1 MTGTDLPQ
9 KAWVITGPT
18 AGIGRHTAL
27 ELVPHGMIVLVGR
40 NQGRLDEVRNEIA
53 ATGGTAVSVVCD
65 LSDVANARRAA
76 AEILALKLPI
86 AGVLNNAGIF
96 PTRPFT
102 TAQSWDGTF
111 ATDHLGPFAFTEALI
126 PWLADGTNVVFIVSA
141 VEDPE
146 RRPAVAAGFR
156 GARYISAEAS
166 ARGEWLPGGA
176 SNPSFNAYATSKQ
189 GNLATVL
196 AFAREFPRLRFNA
209 VEPGFS
215 PGSDLGRD
223 ANLALRILSRYVLS
237 PLAPHIKYWSN
248 PKTAGRM
255 IATVLTDESTDTGV
269 YFDETGK
276 PMRGSTQVHDPAF
289 QDRLVAETRS
299 LLATV

>member
-18 AGIGRHTAL
+18 AGIGRRTAL
-27 ELVPHGMIVLVGR
+27 ELVPHGTIVLVGR

-102 TAQSWDGTF
+102 TTQGWDGTF

>member
-1 MTGTDLPQ
+1 MTGTELPK

-18 AGIGRHTAL
+18 AGIGRRTAL
-27 ELVPHGMIVLVGR
+27 ELAPHGTLVLVGR

-65 LSDVANARRAA
+65 LSDVASARRAA
-76 AEILALKLPI
+76 AEIVALELPI

-102 TAQSWDGTF
+102 TAQGWDGTF

-126 PWLADGTNVVFIVSA
+126 PSLADGTNVVFIVSA

-176 SNPSFNAYATSKQ
+176 SNQSFNAYATSKQ

-196 AFAREFPRLRFNA
+196 AFARELPRLRFNA

-223 ANLALRILSRYVLS
+223 ANLALRMLSRYVLS
-237 PLAPHIKYWSN
+237 PLSPHIKCWSN

-276 PMRGSTQVHDPAF
+276 PMRGSTQVHDPEF
-289 QDRLVAETRS
+289 QDRVVAETRA